1 MARRDGCDEF
11 YDRAVG
17 SLLGLAVGAPVEFR
31 RRDTFEPVTDM
42 RAGGHFNLPAGAWT
56 DDTAMAFAVEK
67 VWLTTLIWIRKISW
81 IDFAS
86 GLRRGLNCFIRSI

>member
-1 MARRDGCDEF
+1 MARRDGCVEF

-42 RAGGHFNLPAGAWT
+42 RAGGAFQSAGRCV
-56 DDTAMAFAVEK
+56 D
-67 VWLTTLIWIRKISW
+67 
-81 IDFAS
+81 
-86 GLRRGLNCFIRSI
+86 

>member
-1 MARRDGCDEF
+1 MARRDGCVEF

-42 RAGGHFNLPAGAWT
+42 RAGGGISICRPVRGLMTLQWSFTL
-56 DDTAMAFAVEK
+56 EK
-67 VWLTTLIWIRKISW
+67 V
-81 IDFAS
+81 
-86 GLRRGLNCFIRSI
+86 